1 MNGSLGP
8 ELAQFLERL
17 VQGGRY
23 RSAEEALNSAVEL
36 LKERENAEDQL
47 ERLLREA
54 EDSGPAAEMVSDD
67 WVEIKD
73 QGLKRLQSRR
83 SA

>member
-1 MNGSLGP
+1 MNGSLRP
-8 ELAQFLERL
+8 ELAEFLERL
-17 VQGGRY
+17 VQRGRY